1 MYKYLHTSQ
10 QVNLPNNINIQKVT
24 MAISVESNPTTIN

>member
-10 QVNLPNNINIQKVT
+10 QVNLPNINIQKVT
-24 MAISVESNPTTIN
+24 MSISVESNPTTIN